1 MYRTKLFEY
10 LVTLSEDEWQSYD
23 LYAKK
28 TLPQESHLSK
38 LLGHIINH
46 QGNLSHSHLEIT
58 YIREHL
64 FPLKSR
70 KSVLNLFSELTAHL
84 KLFFIDLERKK
95 TPYWDDMLLL
105 QSLNNR
111 GLFAEANK
119 HHKRTKEGL
128 TSRPIGILSPLYTQ
142 LINHVHYFSENPIK
156 YDSEGSTIFQELIDD
171 TTQHFKNTRSLYS
184 LERQN
189 MIRLDHFAPD
199 KIRDE
204 FTIDKEAKNEIE
216 IIIYHSE
223 QMGIHNNTE
232 SAQFLKKFLTE
243 NHSRLSEVIRLIIYI
258 LLRMYYARA
267 VNNGEIS
274 KAQDLFLLHRM
285 VVNNEYFDYKG
296 QVDYNRFLPLIEL
309 ACFLGEIEWSE
320 KIIDRYK
327 DKINFKDKK
336 IVLSIC
342 EALVSFSNKQ
352 YQECVNMLNQ
362 IYTSNV
368 SLKNRINRLSI
379 LCYVEIHKENKAFQL
394 EKLKIYNL
402 YNRRNKK
409 GMSKRIYEGGVN
421 FSKAITMMV
430 KSKDVISIESFI
442 KNTQPIF
449 YKLYLFQKLEKRK
462 EQG

>member
-10 LVTLSEDEWQSYD
+10 LSTLSDDEWKAYD
-23 LYAKK
+23 VYAKK
-28 TLPQESHLSK
+28 TLPRDVLLSK
-38 LLGHIINH
+38 LLDHIINH
-46 QGNLSHSHLEIT
+46 QGNLSHRHLDLT
-58 YIREHL
+58 YIRDHL
-64 FPLKSR
+64 FPSNSR
-70 KSVLNLFSELTAHL
+70 KSILNLSSQLTAHL
-84 KLFFIDLERKK
+84 KLFFVDLERKK
-95 TPYWDDMLLL
+95 TPYWDDLLLL

-119 HHKRTKEGL
+119 HHKRTKECLIGE
-128 TSRPIGILSPLYTQ
+128 PIGILSPLYTQ

-156 YDSEGSTIFQELIDD
+156 YDLEGSTIFQELIDD
-171 TTQHFKNTRSLYS
+171 ATQHFKNTRSLYS

-189 MIRLDHFAPD
+189 MIRLDHFRSD
-199 KIRDE
+199 KIRDG
-204 FTIDKEAKNEIE
+204 FTIDKDATNEVE

-223 QMGIHNNTE
+223 QMGIHGNAE
-232 SAQFLKKFLTE
+232 SAKFLKEFLSD
-243 NHSRLSEVIRLIIYI
+243 NHSRLAEVIRLIIYI

-267 VNNGEIS
+267 VNNGDIS
-274 KAQDLFLLHRM
+274 KAQDLFLLHKM

-309 ACFLGEIEWSE
+309 ACFLGETEWSE
-320 KIIDRYK
+320 IIIKKYKSKITY
-327 DKINFKDKK
+327 KDKK

-342 EALVSFSNKQ
+342 EALVSFSKKQ
-352 YQECVNMLNQ
+352 YQDCANKLNQ

-368 SLKNRINRLSI
+368 SLKNRINRLII
-379 LCYVEIHKENKAFQL
+379 LFYFEIHKENRAFQL

-409 GMSKRIYEGGVN
+409 GMSKRIYEGSMN
-421 FSKAITMMV
+421 FSKAITMMA
-430 KSKDVISIESFI
+430 KNKDIISIESFI